1 MKILAEPIDALVL
14 FKGNERPMPYRFK
27 YVDQE
32 GIKQEVKIDKILYTE
47 ESRMAG
53 VRAFIYSC
61 QSMIGDQE
69 KRYELKYIVGE
80 YRWELYKM

>member
-1 MKILAEPIDALVL
+1 MKILAEPIDTLVM
-14 FKGNERPMPYRFK
+14 FKGDEKPMPYRFK

-32 GIKQEVKIDKILYTE
+32 GVRQEVKIDKILYIQ

-61 QSMIGDQE
+61 QSMIGDQG
-69 KRYELKYIVGE
+69 KRYELKYIVAE
-80 YRWELYKM
+80 CRWELYKM